1 MPNASFT
8 VTYEI
13 IPPDHQECCT
23 HGTDH
28 GFIGQDLRLRDAIDD
43 LLTTRTSRVGGI
55 ECIEA
60 DEWPV
65 DAPRWITVTNG
76 MEFETGCHEQR
87 SLHLPDA
94 LTPST
99 KRRIARLAGVSCA

>member
-1 MPNASFT
+1 MPYAPFS

-13 IPPDHQECCT
+13 WAPDDVEACEPGE
-23 HGTDH
+23 HGL
-28 GFIGQDLRLRDAIDD
+28 IGQDLRLRDAIDD

-55 ECIEA
+55 ACIEA

-65 DAPRWITVTNG
+65 AAPRWITVTNG

-87 SLHLPDA
+87 SLHLPDT
-94 LTPST
+94 LSPST